1 MFHVKHLIMKMAKSR
16 VSKLN
21 YYKYDVAVIGAG
33 HAGCEAALASA
44 RIGSRTVL
52 LTINLDSIALLPCNS
67 AIGGP
72 GRGQLVREI
81 DALGGEIGRNVDRTF
96 IHSRNMNTSRGPAL
110 RTLRAIVDKRAYFLS
125 MKEII
130 ENQENLDVRQGL
142 AIGIKK
148 GSSGY
153 EVHMS
158 DDTFYDCRSIV
169 VATGTFLRGTIF
181 WGDYYLDAGR
191 QGEINSVKLV
201 KSLESLGFSFGRL
214 RTETPPRVDRKTVN
228 FSEAVVQPS
237 DLEPGM
243 FSFEGTYDGRSMV
256 DSFVT
261 YVNRDCIDYIIRNL
275 NESSFVKKRLKT
287 NNPRYC
293 PSIEDK
299 VLRFYNKKRH
309 PVFIQPE
316 GTGTNEMYL
325 HGLYT
330 TFSEDIQEGMI
341 HRIRGLEKAVITR
354 PGYGVEYDYL
364 KPFQIKTTL
373 ECKKY
378 KNLFFAG
385 QINGT
390 TGYEEAAAQGIVA
403 GINAALGSKRR
414 KMLKIDRED
423 GYIGVLLDDIVVR
436 GITEPYRMLTSR
448 NEFRLLHRHDNADI
462 RMAKFMDRI
471 GLKNKK
477 EKTLK
482 KYKKID
488 NALKGM
494 EDSKFFREKAF
505 LEDLRQDR
513 LDRHDINKLKK
524 EFSLDG
530 DELESLII
538 NVKYEVYF
546 KRELE
551 RIRGYDRRDDTKI
564 PDSIDYRSVK
574 NISNEAINSF
584 NLHRPETIS
593 EATRLEGVRPL
604 DILALIAH
612 IKDVSRET

>member
-1 MFHVKHLIMKMAKSR
+1 MTKTKKG
-16 VSKLN
+16 KLN
-21 YYKYDVAVIGAG
+21 HYKYDVVVIGAG

-44 RIGSRTVL
+44 RMGSRTIL
-52 LTINLDSIALLPCNS
+52 LTISLDSIALLPCNS

-81 DALGGEIGRNVDRTF
+81 DALGGEIARNVDRTF
-96 IHSRNMNTSRGPAL
+96 IHSRIMNTSKGPAL

-130 ENQENLDVRQGL
+130 ENQENLDLRQGL
-142 AIGIKK
+142 AVGIKK
-148 GSSGY
+148 VSSGY
-153 EVHMS
+153 EVCMS
-158 DDTFYDCRSIV
+158 DETFYDCRSIV
-169 VATGTFLRGTIF
+169 VATGTFLRGRIF
-181 WGDYYLDAGR
+181 WGDYELDAGR

-228 FSEAVVQPS
+228 FYDTIVQPS

-243 FSFEGTYDGRSMV
+243 FSFDGIYGSRSMV
-256 DSFVT
+256 DSFMT
-261 YVNRDCIDYIIRNL
+261 YVNRECIDYIIRNL
-275 NESSFVKKRLKT
+275 KKSSIVKKRLKT

-316 GTGTNEMYL
+316 GINTNEMYL
-325 HGLYT
+325 HGLFT

-341 HRIRGLEKAVITR
+341 NKIRGLEKAVITR

-390 TGYEEAAAQGIVA
+390 TGYEEAAAQGIIA
-403 GINAALGSKRR
+403 GINAALGSARR
-414 KMLKIDRED
+414 KMLKISRED
-423 GYIGVLLDDIVVR
+423 GYIGVLIDDIVVK
-436 GITEPYRMLTSR
+436 GVTEPYRMLTSR

-471 GLKNKK
+471 GLKLKK
-477 EKTLK
+477 EKIQN
-482 KYKKID
+482 KYKKIE
-488 NALKGM
+488 NALKVM
-494 EDSKFFREKAF
+494 EESEFFNNKDFIEN
-505 LEDLRQDR
+505 LRQDR
-513 LDRHDINKLKK
+513 LDRDAIYKLKK
-524 EFSLDG
+524 QFSLDKDG
-530 DELESLII
+530 LESLII
-538 NVKYEVYF
+538 NVKYEIYF
-546 KRELE
+546 KREME
-551 RIRGYDRRDDTKI
+551 RIERYEKRDDTEI
-564 PDSIDYRSVK
+564 PDTLDYSSIK
-574 NISNEAINSF
+574 NISNEAIYSF

-593 EATRLEGVRPL
+593 QATRLEGIRPL
-604 DILALIAH
+604 DILALLAYL
-612 IKDVSRET
+612 KDVSRET